1 MNIKRYLTALL
12 MMSICCICKCGTI
25 YGGTCG
31 ENARWTFDFDK
42 EILTISGYG
51 DMTDFESNEDT
62 PWYEHKWKIEKIVI
76 EDSITSI
83 GSYSFNIIPHCTSV
97 TLGNSLFSI
106 HEKAFYYCKY
116 IKKLV
121 IPDNVR
127 VIGRQAFADCSG
139 ITSIDMGENVER
151 VETGAFSGL
160 NNLKEVRIKSLK
172 NWLGIHFENYSS
184 NPLYYASNLY
194 IDDQLTQNLVIPEG
208 IDIVRKYSF
217 CNVNIDTLSLPSTLS
232 YFDVNSFINR
242 DSIKYI
248 FVNPLNIVF
257 DSREDCNAIIET
269 ATNRLVFGGNI
280 STISNS
286 IESIGDSA
294 FYGCKSMTNISIP
307 ETVHSI
313 GKYSFSDCL
322 KLEGIN
328 IPNTVKKIE
337 VCTFSR
343 CISLTDVNIPSSV
356 TSIGNSAFYYCEKLK
371 KVVLG
376 SGITSI
382 GNSAFS
388 YCSSLDSLVF
398 LSVDAPQISN
408 NSFSNVKEDGMIIC
422 PEESDYT
429 SLIKNLKEGS
439 LAYQGWR
446 LCNQKKPM
454 LNEIWYTTTD
464 DNIMNPN
471 VSYWSQY
478 NYYVSKIYPIIIS
491 NSYFNGMG
499 VIRFDMQI
507 PYIPD
512 GCFKNDL
519 TLASVILPDSIDV
532 IYYDAFLGC
541 NNLKSIHLPEE
552 LSNIGDKVFQNCK
565 NLNAITIPE
574 KVEKIGE
581 YAFQDCVSL
590 ERLYI
595 PASLRNIGTRAF
607 QGTKNLR
614 KIEVNERN
622 SIFDSRD
629 NCNAIIETKSNSIM
643 LGIPETIIPH
653 SVKSIGDYAFSN
665 NTNLK
670 SIVFPN
676 SIETIGI
683 SAFKDCTELQSVE
696 FSDSITTISS
706 GAFSGCR
713 SLTSID
719 LPNSITR
726 IDDGAF
732 SYCSE
737 LVFLDLPENII
748 TIPTITGCSKLKHIS
763 VGSKII
769 GAVIYGHITSCDNLR
784 SITIA
789 TKNEPDIVRRL
800 WTSGPMYFYY
810 TESEGNGVL
819 YHPVDASYSNWMSQL
834 SHFGWTEGTIP
845 MRNAN
850 ELWYRTSD
858 GEPLLLNDGFVGN
871 IVSNG
876 YKAGYGII
884 QYETPVTR
892 IEKDAF
898 KNSEQLISMIIPS
911 TVEEIG
917 DSAFAKCNNLRNMTV
932 EWDTPIAI
940 SDNVFDS
947 SMCNVL
953 YVPQNTRRIY
963 ENAPGWRKFQKIVQ
977 PYNYVEW
984 VRFETEEH
992 SVREG
997 DTLMVK
1003 PTVFPDDA
1011 VIRDLDWYSS
1021 DETVAIVKN
1030 GMVIG
1035 KKVGTV
1041 NIKAVTKDGTLL
1053 ADSCVVK
1060 VTPVL
1065 AENIMLDCQFVH
1077 MLKEHTAQLK
1087 AEVFPYRTTYNDV
1100 TWTSTD
1106 ESILK
1111 VESGIIT
1118 ALKSGSAMVI
1128 ATTTDGTSLTAQCEV
1143 KVEDYFPADVNWD
1156 SEFNIAD
1163 VTGTVSFITEK
1174 DTEGLVFD
1182 AADMNKDGIVLVND
1196 LKDVLD
1202 IVLAANTD
1210 KTTERQSARKV
1221 SSRRDGS
1228 PELVVSDCQFIS
1240 STNRNI
1246 RIGFVNADKF
1256 TGIQCDLFL
1265 PEGISLSKV
1274 SSGIDMGNHH
1284 IVTKELDDK
1293 TIRIVVYS
1301 MNNECFS
1308 KNTTDFLVLNL
1319 ETENV
1324 GQDDIYIN
1332 LRNVI
1337 VSTIQSKTLRLD
1349 DITIVAKESQLTRII
1364 DQPDPYNEGVYT
1376 NVYNLNGVEVD
1387 DNYKGIV
1394 LKKGKKV
1401 VVK

>member
-172 NWLGIHFENYSS
+172 NWLEIHFENYSS

-471 VSYWSQY
+471 VSYWAQY

-507 PYIPD
+507 PHIPD
-512 GCFKNDL
+512 GCFKNNL
-519 TLASVILPDSIDV
+519 TLTSVILPDSIETIYSDV
-532 IYYDAFLGC
+532 FWGC
-541 NNLKSIHLPEE
+541 KNLKSIHLPEE
-552 LSNIGDKVFQNCK
+552 VSTIGDYCFSGC
-565 NLNAITIPE
+565 
-574 KVEKIGE
+574 
-581 YAFQDCVSL
+581 DSL
-590 ERLYI
+590 DSLYI
-595 PASLRNIGTRAF
+595 PSKFTKSTLYNYPFVNIS
-607 QGTKNLR
+607 NLR
-614 KIEVNERN
+614 KVVVCEDNN
-622 SIFDSRD
+622 TFDSRD
-629 NCNAIIETKSNSIM
+629 NCNGIILTENNELVLGAAETV
-643 LGIPETIIPH
+643 IPR
-653 SVKSIGDYAFSN
+653 SVKSIGAYAFQGNKS
-665 NTNLK
+665 LK
-670 SIVFPN
+670 SLVIPDSVTKIGTGSFYDCIGLKAIEIPN
-676 SIETIGI
+676 SITSIGG
-683 SAFKDCTELQSVE
+683 SAFYNCDNLTSIELPN
-696 FSDSITTISS
+696 SITSIGN
-706 GAFSGCR
+706 GAFSGCKK
-713 SLTSID
+713 
-719 LPNSITR
+719 
-726 IDDGAF
+726 
-732 SYCSE
+732 
-737 LVFLDLPENII
+737 LVFLDLPDKCNYFPSIYDC
-748 TIPTITGCSKLKHIS
+748 TMLKHLTI
-763 VGSKII
+763 GSNILYVHQGDIKQCNNIQ
-769 GAVIYGHITSCDNLR
+769 
-784 SITIA
+784 SITIT
-789 TKNEPDIVRRL
+789 TKNAPGIY
-800 WTSGPMYFYY
+800 TSHSSDVYFYARPSGGPSVFY
-810 TESEGNGVL
+810 
-819 YHPVDASYSNWMSQL
+819 YPVGSNYSSWMSSL
-834 SHFGWTEGTIP
+834 AIFNFTEDTIP
-845 MRNAN
+845 ERKTN

-858 GEPLLLNDGFVGN
+858 GEPLLLNDVFVGN
-871 IVSNG
+871 VVSNG

-898 KNSEQLISMIIPS
+898 KNCELLSSMIIPS

-940 SDNVFDS
+940 SDNVFDR

-953 YVPQNTRRIY
+953 YVPQNTRRLY

-984 VRFETEEH
+984 VRFETEER
-992 SVREG
+992 SIREG

-1174 DTEGLVFD
+1174 NTEGLVFD

-1228 PELVVSDCQFIS
+1228 PGLVASDYQFIS

-1256 TGIQCDLFL
+1256 TGIQCDLVL

-1284 IVTKELDDK
+1284 IVTKELDDR
-1293 TIRIVVYS
+1293 TIRVAVYS
-1301 MNNECFS
+1301 MNNEYFC
-1308 KNTTDFLVLNL
+1308 NNATDFLVLNL
-1319 ETENV
+1319 ETESN
-1324 GQDDIYIN
+1324 GQDDFYIFLQN
-1332 LRNVI
+1332 II